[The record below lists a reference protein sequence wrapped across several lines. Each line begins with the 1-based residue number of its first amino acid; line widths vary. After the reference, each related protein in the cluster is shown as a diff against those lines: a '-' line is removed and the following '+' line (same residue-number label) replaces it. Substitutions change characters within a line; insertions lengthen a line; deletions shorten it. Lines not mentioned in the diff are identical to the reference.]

1 MHLVLEF
8 EKFSFDNLKV
18 LLLNK
23 LDSLFCIQILHAV
36 TCFQQILF
44 CLAFYFNF
52 FCNFSYVMMTSSYK
66 YYCHFSSSY
75 SCNTVIVLF
84 QGVTIPSQVR
94 YVEYYGYMIR
104 HNLQY
109 KPVTLLLKAI
119 DFFTIPMH
127 NGGTCCK

>member
-1 MHLVLEF
+1 MHTD
-8 EKFSFDNLKV
+8 SSCRD
-18 LLLNK
+18 LLPIDL
-23 LDSLFCIQILHAV
+23 ILP
-36 TCFQQILF
+36 CILF
-44 CLAFYFNF
+44 QF

-75 SCNTVIVLF
+75 SCNTVVLF

-127 NGGTCCK
+127 NGGTCCKYLLLFTGMDNETRNIMLTMYCIG